1 MLTSGMHGKISD
13 IMEDGVI
20 IETMSGK
27 LKFEIVSTNLLN
39 IDVTTKKFTCNT

>member
-1 MLTSGMHGKISD
+1 MHGKISD

-27 LKFEIVSTNLLN
+27 LKFEKAAISREYTQARFPE
-39 IDVTTKKFTCNT
+39 TAA